1 MPWGPFINN
10 VKQVGGRFVWFCDSE
25 YEDASKIPNLVWQQG
40 DGGGQFRVKLHDI
53 IYECYLSHNFIS
65 KLTWLVLGILVF
77 TIHVALKTMLGFEL
91 YVTHLTR
98 KNVFGMSWIFMSIK
112 LSSRGET
119 LVTFFTLK
127 DLSFLVNSI
136 DVVIKTK
143 LASKSLGAMVTL
155 VFDIPVFV
163 FIMFGHS
170 IFF

>member
-1 MPWGPFINN
+1 
-10 VKQVGGRFVWFCDSE
+10 
-25 YEDASKIPNLVWQQG
+25 
-40 DGGGQFRVKLHDI
+40 
-53 IYECYLSHNFIS
+53 
-65 KLTWLVLGILVF
+65 
-77 TIHVALKTMLGFEL
+77 
-91 YVTHLTR
+91 
-98 KNVFGMSWIFMSIK
+98 MSIK